1 MYWEETRLGTHE
13 VVLVRDLLW
22 KFMFEIFDF
31 LYFQSTL
38 FSLRHTTEFDRKR
51 NLVHQY
57 KVVLFHFTF
66 SKTHKIYKTYQMRQ
80 SLSIRI
86 LSSCPNS

>member
-31 LYFQSTL
+31 LYQNL
-38 FSLRHTTEFDRKR
+38 YRKLRAG
-51 NLVHQY
+51 
-57 KVVLFHFTF
+57 
-66 SKTHKIYKTYQMRQ
+66 
-80 SLSIRI
+80 I
-86 LSSCPNS
+86 LK